1 MGRGILV
8 WLAFMVLET
17 IHGILRSIF
26 LVPRVGREMSNLIGW
41 PIAACIVFCVTLLT
55 SRWVGLRSKTALLG
69 LGALWAMLTL
79 VFEISIGLL
88 QGMSTA
94 QIISDINPLT
104 GGLMVYSLLV
114 AFLSP
119 CLAARLRKAIHHQA

>member
-41 PIAACIVFCVTLLT
+41 PIAACIVLGVTLLT
-55 SRWVGLRSKTALLG
+55 SRWVGLRSKRALLG
-69 LGALWAMLTL
+69 LGALWVVMTFC
-79 VFEISIGLL
+79 FEISIGLL

-94 QIISDINPLT
+94 QIISDINPLA
-104 GGLMVYSLLV
+104 GGLMVYSLIV
-114 AFLSP
+114 AFVSP
-119 CLAARLRKAIHHQA
+119 YFAARLRG